1 MSPEPWQCLFF
12 AALGAWLAAG
22 AVRPTEDRPHETA
35 LGRWSLAVVGT
46 TLLVSAVAATWGDL
60 PTG

>member
-1 MSPEPWQCLFF
+1 MSPEPWQWLFF

-22 AVRPTEDRPHETA
+22 AVRPAAERPHESG
-35 LGRWSLAVVGT
+35 LGRWCLALVGT

-60 PTG
+60 PR